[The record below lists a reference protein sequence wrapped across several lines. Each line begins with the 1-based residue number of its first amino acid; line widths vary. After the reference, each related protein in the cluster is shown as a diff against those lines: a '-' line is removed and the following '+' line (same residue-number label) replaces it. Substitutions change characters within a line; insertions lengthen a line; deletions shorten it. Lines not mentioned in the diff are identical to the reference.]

1 MKKGI
6 IVILLMAMMAICMH
20 GAAEVDFSGWEKVE
34 IDDSLVN
41 NSTTT
46 VYTVMVPPGTIHAIN
61 DTESGPMT
69 ILTNESNKNQIYA
82 IYVMDNTLGK
92 KLSNETARLF
102 LDNFM
107 IGANITPLVGLDPVI
122 LSDGIVMYGT
132 QGENAAGV
140 YIISTDEKVTVL
152 TGMYQTMDDA
162 NAGIENLAMI
172 ASTIDITPSDKV

>member
-6 IVILLMAMMAICMH
+6 ILILLMVVMAICMH
-20 GAAEVDFSGWEKVE
+20 GAAEVDFTGWENVE

-41 NSTTT
+41 SSATT
-46 VYTVMVPPGTIHAIN
+46 VYTVMVPQGTTYVSN

-69 ILTNESNKNQIYA
+69 ILTNETNKNQIYA
-82 IYVMDNTLGK
+82 IYVMDNPLGK
-92 KLSNETARLF
+92 KLTNETAKFF

-107 IGANITPLVGLDPVI
+107 FGANITPLVGLDPVVI
-122 LSDGIVMYGT
+122 SDGLVLYGT

-140 YIISTDEKVTVL
+140 YVLSNDEKVTVL
-152 TGMYQTMDDA
+152 TGMYPTMDDA

-172 ASTIDITPSDKV
+172 AGTITITPSKKI